1 MTYLSPKSSVEAQ
14 EPPFPRKIKNSGW
27 HGCCAL
33 SLFGCFHVNRRPA
46 SFKPRRPP
54 RRKSYDPLRKS
65 RTDSGARHG
74 YRTEVSSRLS
84 SRERHNEHPTHGIEL
99 IRRFLAKINLAAA
112 PPLDLPSIR
121 SYPSA
126 ERALQGTR
134 VGPRRPPGSP

>member
-1 MTYLSPKSSVEAQ
+1 MTCLFRKSSVEVQ
-14 EPPFPRKIKNSGW
+14 EPPFSRKIKNSGW

-33 SLFGCFHVNRRPA
+33 SRFGCFHVNRRPA

-65 RTDSGARHG
+65 RTDPSARHS
-74 YRTEVSSRLS
+74 YRTEVPSSLS
-84 SRERHNEHPTHGIEL
+84 SRERHAAHPTHGIEL
-99 IRRFLAKINLAAA
+99 IRRFLAKIDLAAA

-126 ERALQGTR
+126 E
-134 VGPRRPPGSP
+134 